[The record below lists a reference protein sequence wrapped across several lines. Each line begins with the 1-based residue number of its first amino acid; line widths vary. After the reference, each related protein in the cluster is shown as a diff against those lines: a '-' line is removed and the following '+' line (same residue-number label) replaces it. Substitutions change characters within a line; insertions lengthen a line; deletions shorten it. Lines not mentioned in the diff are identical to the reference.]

1 MGLAPSLS
9 SSKVWDRDGRGKDL
23 DKIPKRDRIGGRDE
37 KRTDSHN
44 RAVPGAGYSH
54 AQNG

>member
-37 KRTDSHN
+37 REGMVYGYN
-44 RAVPGAGYSH
+44 GRARFEF
-54 AQNG
+54 